1 MQTTLNPLTPVDY
14 ELQIEATAADLADEI
29 KQALK
34 TQRQRTQLKGFR
46 PGKVPA
52 NIVKKLYG
60 KDISFAIAAQRVQD
74 TYEAEVLKNDDYD
87 VLGQPTI
94 TTLDYNYDTDGSLS
108 AVVEFGVRTPVELA
122 DLSAETVSKLV
133 HHVTDEDVDGEIER
147 LRLKQADLVPVED
160 EPVQEEDFVIIEM
173 EMLDDD
179 GEPIADSKE
188 EDLQFFLNDPRVKKD
203 LAAALVGKEA
213 SEEAFEIELEH
224 EGEQHDD
231 EHEHP
236 EAAEGDAEEDTPTH
250 THTYR
255 VTLKEAKRRD
265 LPDLDDDFV
274 EEVTEGEITDMDAF
288 RTDIRE
294 RLEEQWEARSRE
306 TLENKLQERMLAL
319 HSDLPVA
326 NSVVDFILDNF
337 LDDLKRR
344 YEDNL
349 PETFDEAAFRDANRD
364 DALTQGRWMM
374 IRDAIVA
381 QQEIEV
387 TDDDYIDYMNETF
400 GGNDKLSP
408 ELMLTFYR
416 QQGMLEQLEMQ
427 IQTRRAYDWLIE
439 QVTIVEKDR
448 ETLEREAEERRAAA
462 DAEQEAAAEAAEA
475 DAEAEAA
482 TEDAADSNDAD
493 AEQA

>member
-1 MQTTLNPLTPVDY
+1 MQTTLNQLTPVDY

-52 NIVKKLYG
+52 NLVKKLYG

-74 TYEAEVLKNDDYD
+74 TYETEVLKNDDYD

-108 AVVEFGVRTPVELA
+108 AVVKFGVRTPVELA
-122 DLSAETVSKLV
+122 DLSGETVSKLV
-133 HHVTDEDVDGEIER
+133 HPVTNEDVEGEIER

-160 EPVQEEDFVIIEM
+160 EPVQKEDYVIIDM
-173 EMLDDD
+173 VMLDDA
-179 GEPIADSKE
+179 GEAIADSNE
-188 EDLQFFLNDPRVKKD
+188 EDLQFFLNDPRVKDD
-203 LAAALVGKEA
+203 LAAALVGKTA
-213 SEEAFEIELEH
+213 GEEAFEVTLEH
-224 EGEQHDD
+224 EGEHHDH

-236 EAAEGDAEEDTPTH
+236 EVEGEEADADTPTH

-265 LPDLDDDFV
+265 LPDLDEDFV
-274 EEVTEGEITDMDAF
+274 EEATEGALTDMDGF
-288 RTDIRE
+288 RADIRE
-294 RLEEQWEARSRE
+294 RLTKQWDARSRE
-306 TLENKLQERMLAL
+306 TLESKLQERMLEL

-326 NSVVDFILDNF
+326 NSVVEFILDNF
-337 LDDLKRR
+337 LEDLKRR
-344 YEDNL
+344 YENNL

-364 DALTQGRWMM
+364 DAVTQGRWMM

-381 QQEIEV
+381 EQDIEV
-387 TDDDYIDYMNETF
+387 SDDDYIAYMNETF
-400 GGNDKLSP
+400 GGNDKLNP
-408 ELMLTFYR
+408 ELMLNFYR

-427 IQTRRAYDWLIE
+427 IQTRRAYDWIIE
-439 QVTIVEKDR
+439 QVNIVEKDR

-462 DAEQEAAAEAAEA
+462 EAEQEAAADEEAETSD
-475 DAEAEAA
+475 DAEASD
-482 TEDAADSNDAD
+482 DA
-493 AEQA
+493 

>member
-1 MQTTLNPLTPVDY
+1 MQTTLNQLTPVDY
-14 ELQIEATAADLADEI
+14 QLQIEATAADLADEI
-29 KQALK
+29 KEALK

-52 NIVKKLYG
+52 NLVKKLYG

-74 TYEAEVLKNDDYD
+74 TYETEVLKNDAYD

-94 TTLDYNYDTDGSLS
+94 ATLDYKYDTDGSLS

-122 DLSAETVSKLV
+122 DLSGETVSKLV
-133 HHVTDEDVDGEIER
+133 HPVTDEDVDGEIER

-160 EPVQEEDFVIIEM
+160 EPVQEEDYVIIDM
-173 EMLDDD
+173 EMLDAD
-179 GEPIADSKE
+179 GEPIAGSKE
-188 EDLQFFLNDPRVKKD
+188 EDLQFFLNDPRVKDD
-203 LAAALVGKEA
+203 LSAALVGKTA
-213 SEEAFEIELEH
+213 GEETFNIELV
-224 EGEQHDD
+224 
-231 EHEHP
+231 
-236 EAAEGDAEEDTPTH
+236 EAAEQPAADQEDAEEGEGEDAAPALTR
-250 THTYR
+250 TYR
-255 VTLKEAKRRD
+255 VMLKEAKRRD

-294 RLEEQWEARSRE
+294 RLEQQWEARSRE

-319 HSDLPVA
+319 HSELPVA
-326 NSVVDFILDNF
+326 KSVVEFILDNF
-337 LDDLKRR
+337 LEDLKRR

-364 DALTQGRWMM
+364 DAITQGRWMM

-387 TDDDYIDYMNETF
+387 TDDDYIAYMNETF

-408 ELMLTFYR
+408 ELMLNFYR

-427 IQTRRAYDWLIE
+427 IQTRRAYDWIIE

-462 DAEQEAAAEAAEA
+462 EAEQEAAAE
-475 DAEAEAA
+475 DAEASAEQEAV